1 MHDGTSER
9 LILEKTI
16 QMHGGDH
23 GMLHYVALGVATRHN
38 PAWHMRTCLA
48 RITAVRRSKTP
59 KAEPRAEQTG
69 PRGWWAWSRA
79 SPRFLK
85 LGAASGSKEGGAAL
99 DYGSCSRDSAAVA
112 RVFGSAES
120 GDEKWLIWRNVCIL
134 LHFMG

>member
-1 MHDGTSER
+1 
-9 LILEKTI
+9 
-16 QMHGGDH
+16 
-23 GMLHYVALGVATRHN
+23 MLHYVALGVVTVVTRHN

-79 SPRFLK
+79 RGPPWIL
-85 LGAASGSKEGGAAL
+85 
-99 DYGSCSRDSAAVA
+99 RDSAAVA